1 MAHAKQIADTKALF
15 TAHFGGDCTVVVSAP
30 GRVNLIGEHTD
41 YNEGF
46 VMPFA
51 IDKHTVIAAR
61 PSKEADMRCRVVS
74 ANAGNGLVSEFMG
87 DATLVPA
94 PDGDWTNYM
103 CVVVAFLFFPYSS
116 SSSPHI
122 LSSPLS
128 LSGAASSPN
137 TFAPYRPAAPALT
150 RPSSRPYH

>member
-103 CVVVAFLFFPYSS
+103 CVAAFLFFSIHLPYLT
-116 SSSPHI
+116 H

-137 TFAPYRPAAPALT
+137 TFALYQPAAPALT